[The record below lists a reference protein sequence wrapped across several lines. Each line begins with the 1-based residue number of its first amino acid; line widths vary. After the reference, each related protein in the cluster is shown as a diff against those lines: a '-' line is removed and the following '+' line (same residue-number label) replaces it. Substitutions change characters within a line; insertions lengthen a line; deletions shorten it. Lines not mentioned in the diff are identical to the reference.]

1 MKRTIRVAFADQ
13 HRGFDPHKNEYLE
26 LLEKHYDVIVTDDNP
41 EYLIYSVFGT
51 DHLKYDCIR
60 IFYTGECIT
69 PNFNEC
75 DYAVGFDRLDFGD
88 RYIRFPY
95 YLCHG
100 YDSEYLSLKDQK
112 PFTKEELEQKEGFC
126 SFVVSNCFA
135 QDKRAELFEKMMEYK
150 PVVSGGRY
158 KNNIGGAVKDK
169 LAFTSKYKFA
179 IACENSCYA
188 GYTTEKIVD
197 AFAARAI
204 PIYYGDPTAAEDFN
218 PKAFINCADYDSFD
232 AVLERVK
239 EIDENDDLYLS
250 MINEPPVKNWLD
262 TKAFEKFLCFIIDQD
277 YEKAFRR
284 PSSMYTRANDAMIQ
298 RHHFFEKHIYRYYK
312 MGKNQLTRLS
322 NGTYLTSK
330 RTK

>member
-13 HRGFDPHKNEYLE
+13 HRGFDPHKNDYLE
-26 LLEKHYDVIVTDDNP
+26 LLEKHYEVIVTEDDP
-41 EYLIYSVFGT
+41 QYLIYSVFGT

-75 DYAVGFDRLDFGD
+75 DYAAGFDRLDFGD

-100 YDSEYLSLKDQK
+100 YDKEYLSLKEQK
-112 PFTKEELEQKEGFC
+112 PFTREDLEQKEGFC

-135 QDKRAELFEKMMEYK
+135 QDKRAQLFEKMREYK
-150 PVVSGGRY
+150 HVASGGRY

-169 LAFTSKYKFA
+169 LAFTSRYKFA
-179 IACENSCYA
+179 IACENSCYP

-197 AFAARAI
+197 AFAAKAI

-218 PKAFINCADYDSFD
+218 PKAFINCADYASFD
-232 AVLERVK
+232 EVLEIVK
-239 EIDENDDLYLS
+239 EIDQNDEMYLS
-250 MINEPPVKNWLD
+250 MINEPPVKTWLD
-262 TKAFEKFLCFIIDQD
+262 TEAFEKYLCYIIDQE
-277 YEKAFRR
+277 YEKAFRV
-284 PSSMYTRANDAMIQ
+284 PVSMYTKANDAMIL
-298 RHHFFEKHIYRYYK
+298 RHQFFEKYIYRYYR

-322 NGTYLTSK
+322 NGTYLSSR

>member
-13 HRGFDPHKNEYLE
+13 HRGFDPHKNDYLE
-26 LLEKHYDVIVTDDNP
+26 LLEKHYEVIVTEDDP
-41 EYLIYSVFGT
+41 QYLIYSVFGT

-75 DYAVGFDRLDFGD
+75 DYAAGFDRLDFGD

-100 YDSEYLSLKDQK
+100 YDKEYLSLKEQK
-112 PFTKEELEQKEGFC
+112 PFTKEDLEQKEGFC

-135 QDKRAELFEKMMEYK
+135 QDRRAQLFEKMSEYK
-150 PVVSGGRY
+150 PVASGGRY

-169 LAFTSKYKFA
+169 LTFTSRYKFA
-179 IACENSCYA
+179 IACENSCYP

-218 PKAFINCADYDSFD
+218 PKAFINCADYVSFD
-232 AVLERVK
+232 EVLEKVK
-239 EIDENDDLYLS
+239 EIDQNDELYLS
-250 MINEPPVKNWLD
+250 MINESPVKTWLD
-262 TKAFEKFLCFIIDQD
+262 TEAFEKYLCYIIDQD
-277 YEKAFRR
+277 YAKAFRV
-284 PSSMYTRANDAMIQ
+284 PVSMYTKANDAMIL
-298 RHHFFEKHIYRYYK
+298 RHQFFEKYIYRYYR
-312 MGKNQLTRLS
+312 MGRNQLTRLS
-322 NGTYLTSK
+322 NGTYLSSK